1 MKKIEMADLLEYR
14 FLSRPSCSPWRDQA
28 VFLVNKQ
35 NAHLNR
41 YQGNLY
47 LADLA
52 TGAVSQLTRTGKA
65 SSFVWDSD
73 GVLLCGKKAKEGA
86 DFERLSVADGTTSP
100 AFHFPHPVLGITPV
114 EPGKTYL
121 VLADVN
127 HNQKEGLSA
136 AQKKDEEDYI
146 PVSEL
151 PLWDNGVGYVSG
163 HRDALF
169 LLEEKTG
176 EARPITQWPFTVGAY
191 VLTPDKKQVAYSGCS
206 YTQLKPRQKG
216 LYLYDIPSQTT
227 KTILPEG
234 EYRIGKLQMVGE
246 PLFFPA
252 SLCDKHGSS
261 QKDDLFTCDL
271 ATLTVK
277 KIAENDYT
285 IGCNVS
291 TDCRFGGGSPTGEY
305 QGKLL
310 YLTTEG
316 SRVGMN
322 LLDKAGNKEKL
333 PEFAG
338 AIENVSVKGEKI
350 LFVAMEN
357 GKLQELYLYDG
368 KEYRQL
374 TCLNEAALKNK
385 AVSLPEYAGFTNSSG
400 VKIDGWVIKPV
411 DFDPNKTYP
420 GVLSMH
426 GGPCVAWGELF
437 VHEMQVLAGM
447 GYFVFLCNPRGSDG
461 RGAEFADLRGHWG
474 EYDFP
479 DFMEF
484 TDHVLAL
491 YPQMDPGRLGVI
503 GGSYGGYM
511 TNWIIGHTK
520 RFAAAVS
527 QRSFCNPISDFG
539 VSCIGYTFDPE
550 QFCATPWS
558 DVELLW
564 EHAPVKYAPDVV
576 TPTLFIHALE
586 DYNCPLTEGFQMF
599 SALKYHGVES
609 EMYLFKGENHELSRS
624 GKPKHRQRRLFV
636 LTDWLNRHLQ

>member
-1 MKKIEMADLLEYR
+1 MADLLEYR
-14 FLSRPSCSPWRDQA
+14 FLSRPTCSPFGDQA

-65 SSFVWDSD
+65 SSFVWDAE
-73 GVLLCGKKAKEGA
+73 GVLLCTTKAKEGTG
-86 DFERLSVADGTTSP
+86 FERLTVQDGKTTP
-100 AFHFPHPVLGITPV
+100 AFTFPHPVQGFAPV
-114 EPGKTYL
+114 EAGKTYL
-121 VLADVN
+121 ILADVD
-127 HNQKEGLSA
+127 HNKKEGLTA

-146 PVSEL
+146 QVGEL
-151 PLWDNGVGYVSG
+151 PFWDNGAGYVSG
-163 HRDALF
+163 HRSTLF
-169 LLEEKTG
+169 LYQEKSG
-176 EARPITQWPFTVGAY
+176 KAEAITQWPFAVGAY
-191 VLTPDKKQVAYSGCS
+191 ALTKDHKQVVYSGCS
-206 YTQLKPRQKG
+206 YTQMLTRQKG
-216 LYLYDIPSQTT
+216 LYLYDIETKTT

-234 EYRIGKLQMVGE
+234 KYRIGKLQMVGE
-246 PLFFPA
+246 TLFFSA

-261 QKDDLFTCDL
+261 QKDDLYTCDL
-271 ATLTVK
+271 ATLAVNQV
-277 KIAENDYT
+277 AENDYT

-291 TDCRFGGGSPTGEY
+291 TDCRFGGGSATGEY

-310 YLTTEG
+310 YLTTEV

-322 LLDKAGNKEKL
+322 LLDASGAKEKL
-333 PEFAG
+333 PLFAG
-338 AIENVSVKGEKI
+338 AIENVSVHGDNI

-357 GKLQELYLYDG
+357 GKLQELYLFDG
-368 KEYRQL
+368 KAYRQL
-374 TCLNEAALKNK
+374 THFNEGALKNK

-411 DFDPNKTYP
+411 GYDPEKTYP

-447 GYFVFLCNPRGSDG
+447 GYFVFFCNPRGSDG

-484 TDHVLAL
+484 TDHVCAL
-491 YPQMDPGRLGVI
+491 YPQMDPNRLGVI

-539 VSCIGYTFDPE
+539 VSCIGYTFDTE

-558 DVELLW
+558 DVQKLW

-576 TPTLFIHALE
+576 TPTLFIHSLE

-624 GKPKHRQRRLFV
+624 GKPKHRQRRLEQI
-636 LTDWLNRHLQ
+636 TGWLNKHLQ